1 MKRDFHFRVSL
12 FSIPVKSEIIKVK
25 IPLRAITRHEIKRI
39 GSKLVNNNHVCMF
52 TRATFKVNLSYAP
65 WCVVVILKITPLAR
79 CARLIERPGKL
90 PVLSTRLIVRRVFS
104 HQRVHTFFPP
114 FTPISLFFF
123 SLPLVYSRPRIRI
136 SLIPLPL
143 FNICTRARIVSLSFN
158 DIVDPSSRQPTCVRH
173 WVKAKAKNLQGYFPL
188 CFSPSSFRCSFSIDL
203 NIDILFF
210 LFVPFLRRG
219 AKFLRVM

>member
-1 MKRDFHFRVSL
+1 MKRDFHFRV

-52 TRATFKVNLSYAP
+52 TRATFKVNLSHAP

-123 SLPLVYSRPRIRI
+123 FPSFGLQPTQDSHFSNSSPAFQHLHARNP
-136 SLIPLPL
+136 
-143 FNICTRARIVSLSFN
+143 RIVSLSFN

>member
-1 MKRDFHFRVSL
+1 MHVYSCHIQ
-12 FSIPVKSEIIKVK
+12 SQ
-25 IPLRAITRHEIKRI
+25 
-39 GSKLVNNNHVCMF
+39 LV
-52 TRATFKVNLSYAP
+52 TRAVVRSGNFKNYSPRSLRE
-65 WCVVVILKITPLAR
+65 INRTPGQTSRFIHASH
-79 CARLIERPGKL
+79 RP
-90 PVLSTRLIVRRVFS
+90 PRFFPSTRP
-104 HQRVHTFFPP
+104 HFFP
-114 FTPISLFFF
+114 SLYAYFIIFFF
-123 SLPLVYSRPRIRI
+123 PSFGLQPTQDSHFSNSSPAFQHLHARNP
-136 SLIPLPL
+136 
-143 FNICTRARIVSLSFN
+143 RIVSLSFN

>member
-52 TRATFKVNLSYAP
+52 TRATFKVNLSHAP

-143 FNICTRARIVSLSFN
+143 FNICTRAILV
-158 DIVDPSSRQPTCVRH
+158 SSRYRLTISSIPRAGSLLAFVIGSKPKPKTCR
-173 WVKAKAKNLQGYFPL
+173 
-188 CFSPSSFRCSFSIDL
+188 
-203 NIDILFF
+203 DIFHFAFLPP
-210 LFVPFLRRG
+210 LFVVRFRS
-219 AKFLRVM
+219 A